1 MNILNKGRCSRC
13 IASEQKRKI
22 IKSEVILGVEVSE
35 SRTWKWCNKHNNWC
49 RYISRN
55 CKESPMG
62 VKI

>member
-35 SRTWKWCNKHNNWC
+35 SRNWKWCNKHNN
-49 RYISRN
+49 
-55 CKESPMG
+55 
-62 VKI
+62 